1 MKTNKS
7 PSYKWLVLGLSF
19 MLMLTFAISLQS
31 LPPLLD
37 KIAEDIAFSNS
48 QAGLLMGIYAIPGIF
63 LPFLIAFLAS
73 KYNKKSIILIAL
85 LILILGL
92 VTFSMAGS
100 FTALLAFRLLTGIGA
115 TTLVVLAPLL
125 ITIFFDQANMGI
137 AMGVFNAAVPF
148 GTVIAANLFG
158 LLGGKMPWQAITLG
172 IAAFVGIV
180 FVINFFALSLPKE
193 EVTEDLKISSTQSL
207 RGLFSNTGLWLLALI
222 WILGNGLLLSYV
234 TFGPQYFQSI
244 GISLQRAGLL
254 TSFIMLVSIFLSPL
268 VGIIIDKTGWKKR
281 LLLAGSVM
289 MAISF
294 LLISSGSGPLTLWA
308 ITLGIGFSPIPV
320 LVFALLAQMVE
331 PYQMG
336 MALAIITA
344 ASNVGIALGPLAF
357 GFLLDK
363 TGGNFSL
370 GFMILALVA
379 IGMVLILGILK
390 SKMVD
395 KL

>member
-234 TFGPQYFQSI
+234 TFGPQYFQNI

-281 LLLAGSVM
+281 LLLAGSVT